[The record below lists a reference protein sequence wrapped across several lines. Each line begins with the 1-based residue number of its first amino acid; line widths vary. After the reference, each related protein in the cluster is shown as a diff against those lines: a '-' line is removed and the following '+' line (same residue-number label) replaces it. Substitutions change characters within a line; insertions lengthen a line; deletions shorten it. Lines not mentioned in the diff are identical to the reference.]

1 LVGIVIDEETRGPL
15 DAQVLSQPLERPERA
30 FVDDFAAEK
39 ELGEGE
45 ARIGPATRAGGRA
58 HGGWPAH
65 SLYPR
70 GATPPSAIGPRGDL
84 SPQGRVLFDEGFR
97 TAAVEGRA

>member
-1 LVGIVIDEETRGPL
+1 MIDEETRGPL

-45 ARIGPATRAGGRA
+45 ARIGPANRAGGRA
-58 HGGWPAH
+58 HGGWPVH
-65 SLYPR
+65 PLHPC
-70 GATPPSAIGPRGDL
+70 GATPPSAIRPGGDL
-84 SPQGRVLFDEGFR
+84 SPQRRVLFDEGVL
-97 TAAVEGRA
+97 AAAIEGRA